1 MLRFSTPRDTSH
13 CVLSNVLVIN
23 LDAKDGDVGSS
34 PPSSTD
40 HQPPRHGITRHYEDK
55 TREEALGRE
64 GQKTAEKM
72 VRLEHTCYE
81 VQRAVT

>member
-1 MLRFSTPRDTSH
+1 M
-13 CVLSNVLVIN
+13 LSNVLVIN
-23 LDAKDGDVGSS
+23 LDAKDDGVGPS
-34 PPSSTD
+34 PPFSPSSTD
-40 HQPPRHGITRHYEDK
+40 RQPPRHGITRHYEDK

>member
-1 MLRFSTPRDTSH
+1 M
-13 CVLSNVLVIN
+13 LSNVLVIN

-34 PPSSTD
+34 PPFSPSSTD

-55 TREEALGRE
+55 TREEGGPRE
-64 GQKTAEKM
+64 GQKMAEKM

>member
-1 MLRFSTPRDTSH
+1 M
-13 CVLSNVLVIN
+13 LSNVLVIN

-34 PPSSTD
+34 PPFSPSSTD

-64 GQKTAEKM
+64 GQKMAEKM
-72 VRLEHTCYE
+72 VRLQHTFYK
-81 VQRAVT
+81 VQRAVA